1 VPGPAREALAS
12 SHNGIALAYAR
23 RLMDELAQTT
33 GAAPARSAAE
43 AHWRARSLW
52 LEGLPGVLEPRPP
65 LSGEQSADVAIVGA
79 GLSGLWS
86 AYYLKREQPDLDVIV
101 VEREIAGFGP
111 SGRNGGWVRGGMS
124 GVAKRY
130 ARRSG
135 WDAVRRAE
143 RDTVNAVDVIGEV
156 VAEEGIDCGFNKQ
169 GDVVLA
175 ENGTQLGRL
184 RADLADA
191 RSLGLEERDMR
202 LLSAAEVQE
211 FVRVPDCA
219 GGLYDAGAARVD
231 PAALT
236 RGLAEAC
243 ERRGVRIHEQSAA
256 LEVSPGIVST
266 AGGTV
271 RARSVLRCTESY
283 TVQLAGARREFL
295 PLYSLMIATE
305 PLPEPVWDEIG
316 WRDGLLIK
324 DRRHLF
330 FYAQRTRD
338 DRIAIGGRGAPYRLG
353 APVSE
358 HSERSEEVR
367 ARLVAAIARCF
378 PAAASAAITH
388 HWGGPLAVPRDW
400 CMAVNYDR
408 ATGLGST
415 GGYSGHGVLA
425 AHVGGRTLADLV
437 LGRDSERTRAPWVG
451 HHSRR
456 WEPEPLRFLA
466 SRSIIATLGS
476 ADRIEVRTG
485 RPARRVR
492 LVDPFMPPR

>member
-1 VPGPAREALAS
+1 MTSG
-12 SHNGIALAYAR
+12 
-23 RLMDELAQTT
+23 AQTRV
-33 GAAPARSAAE
+33 RSTE
-43 AHWRARSLW
+43 EERWRQRSLW
-52 LEGLPGVLEPRPP
+52 LDLLPGRLEPRPA
-65 LSGEQSADVAIVGA
+65 LSGDASADVAIVGA

-86 AYYLKREQPDLDVIV
+86 AYYLKRERPDLDVVV

-124 GVAKRY
+124 GVAKLY

-135 WDAVRRAE
+135 WDAVKRGE
-143 RDTVNAVDVIGEV
+143 RETLSAVDVIGEV
-156 VAEEGIDCGFNKQ
+156 AAEEGIDCGFNKQ
-169 GDVVLA
+169 GDLVLA
-175 ENGTQLGRL
+175 ENEAQLGRL
-184 RADLADA
+184 RADLVQA
-191 RSLGLEERDMR
+191 RALGLEEQDRR

-211 FVRVPDCA
+211 FVRVPGCV

-243 ERRGVRIHEQSAA
+243 ERRGVRIHERTEA
-256 LEVSPGIVST
+256 LELSPGVVRT
-266 AGGTV
+266 ARGSI
-271 RARSVLRCTESY
+271 RARNVLRCTESY
-283 TVQLAGARREFL
+283 TVQLPGARREFL

-305 PLPEPVWDEIG
+305 PLPESVWEEIG

-338 DRIAIGGRGAPYRLG
+338 NRIAIGGRGAPYRLG
-353 APVSE
+353 SPV
-358 HSERSEEVR
+358 SERSERDDEVR
-367 ARLVAAIARCF
+367 SRLEASIARCF

-388 HWGGPLAVPRDW
+388 HWGGPLGVPRDW
-400 CMAVNYDR
+400 CMAVNYDP

-425 AHVGGRTLADLV
+425 AHVGGRALADLV
-437 LGRDSERTRAPWVG
+437 LGRDTERTRAPWVG

-456 WEPEPLRFLA
+456 WEPEPVRYIA

-485 RPARRVR
+485 QPARRVT
-492 LVDPFMPPR
+492 LVAPFMPPG